1 MRCRKS
7 SLWAGVASH
16 GDRAI
21 GPSELAVAPA
31 HEALARAGLAV
42 GDIDL
47 VAFATMTPD
56 VTFPGAACFFQHKLS
71 AGTTAAV
78 DLRGQCA
85 GFITG
90 LMVADAYLSTGVYR
104 HVLLAAVEVTAG
116 STPRRPGSASRRTA
130 TARRRGARCGRR
142 RRLRAVV
149 CQ

>member
-1 MRCRKS
+1 MPTSILGLAHALPPEQRVGSKS
-7 SLWAGVASH
+7 RPTVTEAV
-16 GDRAI
+16 

-31 HEALARAGLAV
+31 HEALAKAGLAV

-56 VTFPGAACFFQHKLS
+56 VTFPGAACFFQHKIS

-90 LMVADAYLSTGVYR
+90 LMVADAYL
-104 HVLLAAVEVTAG
+104 AAGMT
-116 STPRRPGSASRRTA
+116 TA
-130 TARRRGARCGRR
+130 TRRGRSC
-142 RRLRAVV
+142 
-149 CQ
+149 